1 MSISKRALIT
11 GIGGQDAYYMCQLL
25 LKHGYDIVGTSRSG
39 EPFLGVGGGAGKDT
53 IDIEQW
59 DLLDQKRFADIVVQ
73 HEPALM
79 FNLAAFSSGE
89 NMNGLPVERAKVN
102 GLAVLAMLETLRC
115 VSPST
120 RFVQASSAEVFG
132 DAVESPQTELS
143 ARNPRSVYGV
153 AKLFA
158 DGMIKLYRER
168 HGLFCA
174 SAILY
179 NHESP
184 RRERSFVT
192 RKITSAAAAILAGE
206 PKRLLLGNLSAKRD
220 WGHARDYADG
230 MWRITQADQIDDYV
244 FATGETHTVRE
255 FVELAFRCVGIELDW
270 HGEGLNEAGVCH
282 QTGDVCV
289 AVSEEYFRPL
299 EAEPLI
305 GNPAKAKAQLGW
317 EPTTPFEDIVR
328 EMIDADLKRL
338 SVDLPQK
345 KPRQKPI

>member
-1 MSISKRALIT
+1 MSINKRALIT
-11 GIGGQDAYYMCQLL
+11 GIGGQDAYYLCQLL
-25 LKHGYDIVGTSRSG
+25 LKHGYDIVGTSRNG
-39 EPFLGVGGGAGKDT
+39 ERCLGDGGGAGRDT

-73 HEPALM
+73 HEPALI

-89 NMNGLPVERAKVN
+89 NMNGLPVERANVN

-132 DAVESPQTELS
+132 DAIESPQTELS
-143 ARNPRSVYGV
+143 KRNPRSVYGV

-184 RRERSFVT
+184 RRETSFVT
-192 RKITSAAAAILAGE
+192 RKITSAAAAIFSGRPE
-206 PKRLLLGNLSAKRD
+206 RLLLGNLSAKRD

-230 MWRITQADQIDDYV
+230 MLRIAMAPMADDYIL
-244 FATGETHTVRE
+244 ATGETHTIRQ
-255 FVELAFRCVGIELDW
+255 FVQLAFECIGINLQW
-270 HGEGLNEAGVCH
+270 SGEGTSEVGVCEASGIVH
-282 QTGDVCV
+282 V
-289 AVSEEYFRPL
+289 AVSPQFYRPEETAVL
-299 EAEPLI
+299 VGDAS
-305 GNPAKAKAQLGW
+305 KAREKLGW
-317 EPTTPFEDIVR
+317 YPKENLDLLIS
-328 EMIDADLKRL
+328 EMITSDLL
-338 SVDLPQK
+338 AIGL
-345 KPRQKPI
+345 